1 MKSSTCLIRIKYGFS
16 TLLFIIYI
24 LSISCLSVF
33 STQDFITLN
42 IFLSMIGFYFYTE
55 DNLLFQYQFK
65 DWFHKGI
72 NLINEECEMHHRLEH
87 ILFCSDSL
95 LIEKSK
101 ICNMK

>member
-24 LSISCLSVF
+24 LSISYLSVF

-55 DNLLFQYQFK
+55 ANLHFQYQFK

-72 NLINEECEMHHRLEH
+72 YHINKKCEMRNHLEY
-87 ILFCSDSL
+87 ISFCSDSL
-95 LIEKSK
+95 YNRK
-101 ICNMK
+101 IKKT